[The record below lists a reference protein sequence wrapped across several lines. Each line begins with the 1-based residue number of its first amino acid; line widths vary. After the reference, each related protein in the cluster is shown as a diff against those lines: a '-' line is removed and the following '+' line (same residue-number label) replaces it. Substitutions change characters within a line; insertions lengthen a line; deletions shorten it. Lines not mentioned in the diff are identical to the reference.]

1 MKARAF
7 DNGVESFGR
16 DADLVPGCRLHEFVG
31 GVAMFIQGDEHGAGR
46 QTDASA
52 RDEFD
57 IHPFVTGHFENLVP
71 ERIAP
76 NAGNERGRNTD
87 LRQMRGHIEW
97 RTARVFT
104 RRQAIPQDLAEG
116 VKLSGHDLAAETQS
130 RPVRK

>member
-7 DNGVESFGR
+7 ETASRAFFRN
-16 DADLVPGCRLHEFVG
+16 ADLVPGRGFHQFVS
-31 GVAMFIQGDEHGAGR
+31 GVAMFVQGDENGAGR

-57 IHPFVTGHFENLVP
+57 IHPFVTGHFQNLIAK
-71 ERIAP
+71 RIAP
-76 NAGNERGRNTD
+76 NAGNECGKNTN
-87 LRQMRGHIEW
+87 LGQMRGHIEW

-104 RRQAIPQDLAEG
+104 RRQAIPQDLAKC
-116 VKLSGHDLAAETQS
+116 VKLSGHDLAPETQL